1 MVYLKNS
8 KKEKNNV
15 IIIGGKS
22 SGTMRKEFLK
32 PISLDSMI
40 EHTQD
45 MKVPKQ

>member
-22 SGTMRKEFLK
+22 SGTMRMEFLK
-32 PISLDSMI
+32 PISPDSMI